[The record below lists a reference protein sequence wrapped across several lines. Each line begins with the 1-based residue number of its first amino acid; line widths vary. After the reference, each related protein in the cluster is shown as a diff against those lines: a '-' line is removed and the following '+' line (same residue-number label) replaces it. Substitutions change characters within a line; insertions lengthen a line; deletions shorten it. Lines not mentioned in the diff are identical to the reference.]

1 MSRLSLVYLTS
12 LLLITAADSSAQS
25 RRPPFKFELT
35 ALDANSHR
43 PRSTFALGER
53 VVIRIS
59 LTNRG
64 RAGRTIVQLPDH
76 MLQLKLHSNIAFE
89 NPRVEE
95 SYIGGTG
102 WARTSGNMTLWG
114 DRPPRMMT
122 LKPGQTVS
130 ETFELGDHFFWRKPA
145 EEGTYTLTAQYSPTL
160 SASVAVRVVFD
171 TAKTMPLLERLAALP
186 VTNEDDSLQR
196 WAKASLELRR
206 APSISGYVRDSN
218 GRPMHEA
225 RIYITGKKE
234 SNTETRTNGAYIVE
248 MLEKNGTYTI
258 TPSIPYYQ
266 SPGEIEYTIVPASR
280 TISMMGGNVTEVN
293 FTATSTRASKNV
305 ALEDE
310 GAKATASSIKDH
322 DFETE
327 NVINGFRYTDGWE
340 TGSAGWN
347 DGTPNV
353 FPDWLEVNF
362 GRVHRINWVNV
373 FTVADDFQTPRDP
386 ELKDTFSHY
395 GITDFDV
402 QYWTGRKWRT
412 VPNGAIRNNR
422 NVWRTISFPAVA
434 TNKIRVLVLNA
445 VDGES
450 RIAEVEAFHFN
461 DLPQAKIVSQTK
473 AETNSPVHFRTE
485 FSDRDGTIQHY
496 ELDFGDDSN
505 AYEWHFDPGKPAD
518 KPRLTHGHI
527 FKEPGAYN
535 VRLRVVD
542 DSNEA
547 TEATLVVTITDRSAS
562 KVQTRHPRALP
573 EKSLAPASAPDVRRG
588 SALPYGSGGG
598 ASPHI
603 GRRSRSK

>member
-1 MSRLSLVYLTS
+1 MKRLSLVFLTS
-12 LLLITAADSSAQS
+12 LLLFTANASAQS
-25 RRPPFKFELT
+25 RRPAFKFEL
-35 ALDANSHR
+35 AAVDAKTHR
-43 PRSTFALGER
+43 PRSTFALGEP

-59 LTNRG
+59 LTNVG
-64 RAGRTIVQLPDH
+64 RVARTIAQLPDTT
-76 MLQLKLHSNIAFE
+76 LQLKLHSMIAFE
-89 NPRVEE
+89 NPKVEE

-102 WARTSGNMTLWG
+102 WARAYDNMTVWG

-130 ETFELGDHFFWRKPA
+130 ETLELGDHFFWRKPP
-145 EEGTYTLTAQYSPTL
+145 EEGAYTLTAQYRREL
-160 SASVAVRVVFD
+160 SASVTVRVVFD
-171 TAKTMPLLERLAALP
+171 EAKTIPLLERLAALP
-186 VTNEDDSLQR
+186 VKNEDDSLQR
-196 WAKASLELRR
+196 WAKSSLELLR

-225 RIYITGKKE
+225 RIYVTGTKE

-248 MLEKNGTYTI
+248 MLDKNGTYTI

-280 TISMMGGNVTEVN
+280 TISIMAGKVTEVN

-353 FPDWLEVNF
+353 FPDWLEVDF
-362 GRVHRINWVNV
+362 GRVHRINWINL
-373 FTVADDFQTPRDP
+373 FTVSDDFKTPREP
-386 ELKDTFSHY
+386 ELTDTFLHY

-402 QYWTGRKWRT
+402 QYWTGRTWRT
-412 VPNGAIRNNR
+412 VPNGAIRGNR
-422 NVWRTISFPAVA
+422 NVWRMISFPAVA

-450 RIAEVEAFHFN
+450 RIAEVEAFHVN

-473 AETNSPVHFRTE
+473 AETNSAVHFRTE
-485 FSDRDGTIQHY
+485 FSDRDGVIQHY
-496 ELDFGDDSN
+496 ELDFGDDT
-505 AYEWHFDPGKPAD
+505 YEWHFDPRKPGD
-518 KPRLTHGHI
+518 KPRLTHSHV
-527 FKEPGAYN
+527 FKEQGTYN

-547 TEATLVVTITDRSAS
+547 AETTIIVTITDRFAS
-562 KVQTRHPRALP
+562 KVRTR
-573 EKSLAPASAPDVRRG
+573 
-588 SALPYGSGGG
+588 SGM
-598 ASPHI
+598 
-603 GRRSRSK
+603 K